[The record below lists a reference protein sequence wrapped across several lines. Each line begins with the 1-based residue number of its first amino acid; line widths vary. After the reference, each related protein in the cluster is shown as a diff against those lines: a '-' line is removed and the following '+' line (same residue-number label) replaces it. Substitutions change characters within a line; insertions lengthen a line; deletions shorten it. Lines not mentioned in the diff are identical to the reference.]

1 MTLTP
6 DETRRGGRSPSSG
19 GGAAFAALGH
29 DGARAAA
36 LVLDAAGPLEG
47 PVLDLGSG
55 MGGMARELARRGLF
69 VESVDV
75 SADDQEVAAALTAGS
90 GLEAAIRFTPADG
103 AALPFPDGAFAS
115 AVSFN
120 VLHHLA
126 EGASVLREVV
136 RVVRPGGVLVLA
148 DFSDE
153 GFDIAARVHA
163 AEGGAHPE
171 GPVTLDWARGFLS
184 ALGLTET
191 AAGEAHHERFATFS
205 KPAAADAAVPPAFE
219 ALDRAGLLKALD
231 VFAKNW
237 LAHDGSWFLA
247 AEERFGMDVAIALD
261 AEAWRRFAAA
271 EARRI
276 MEAYGIPRDGGLDA
290 LARALVLPRVQLREP
305 EPRRAGRSGP
315 ALLHDVLPGPG
326 DAPAQ
331 GPPRLPVPARRR
343 GRVRDV
349 RAHRR
354 PAHHDPVPLLPAGR
368 RRAGALRVGVPARL
382 SGVSSANGAD
392 QAPAFQDSG
401 TPSPEQRSL
410 SGSRVTWW
418 MSHRSAISLR
428 IAASMFAAS
437 SRLPPPSFT

>member
-1 MTLTP
+1 MTLVP
-6 DETRRGGRSPSSG
+6 EELSRRKESFLRRRR
-19 GGAAFAALGH
+19 AFAALGH
-29 DGARAAA
+29 DGAQAAM
-36 LVLDAAGPLEG
+36 LVLDAAGSLDG
-47 PVLDLGSG
+47 PVLDLGTG

-75 SADDQEVAAALTAGS
+75 STDDQEVAAALTAGS

-103 AALPFPDGAFAS
+103 AELPFPDGAFAS

-153 GFDIAARVHA
+153 GFDLAARVHA

-191 AAGEAHHERFATFS
+191 ASGEAHHERFATFS

-247 AEERFGMDVAIALD
+247 AEERYGMDVAIALD

-276 MEAYGIPRDGGLDA
+276 MEAYGIPRDGGLDT
-290 LARALVLPRVQLREP
+290 LARALAFRAYSFVNPSRVERDGAVLRFFMTSCRVQETRRRKGLPDFPCRPVGEVEFETFARTVDPRITTRCLSCPPDP
-305 EPRRAGRSGP
+305 E
-315 ALLHDVLPGPG
+315 
-326 DAPAQ
+326 AQ
-331 GPPRLPVPARRR
+331 GSCGWEFRLKRVPPCVI
-343 GRVRDV
+343 G
-349 RAHRR
+349 
-354 PAHHDPVPLLPAGR
+354 
-368 RRAGALRVGVPARL
+368 
-382 SGVSSANGAD
+382 
-392 QAPAFQDSG
+392 
-401 TPSPEQRSL
+401 
-410 SGSRVTWW
+410 
-418 MSHRSAISLR
+418 
-428 IAASMFAAS
+428 
-437 SRLPPPSFT
+437 